1 MESWPAGSI
10 IKSKSTGCVYI
21 VLEPIDESI
30 RAKQAIALTTNDID
44 KFAKSKKVVIYCAT
58 FTFQR
63 LQERMNNV

>member
-30 RAKQAIALTTNDID
+30 RAKQAIALTNNDVD
-44 KFAKSKKVVIYCAT
+44 KFAKLEKVVIYGSIFLFVRIA
-58 FTFQR
+58 
-63 LQERMNNV
+63 